1 MPLIDVIAFD
11 ADDTLWHNES
21 VYLAAKQRLMDLLSP
36 YVPDQVVEQELDQ
49 KEGVNISIY
58 GYGVKSFTL
67 SMIETAIDLSNGRIK
82 ADEIQQIIRF
92 GKEML
97 FTEVDLFEG
106 VKETVSQLAQTYTLM
121 IITKG
126 DLLDQE
132 RKLAQSGIDK
142 YFECVE
148 IISEKDDE
156 AYRKILSKYHIQPER
171 FIMVGNSLRSDI
183 LPVVK
188 IGGFAVHVPAKIDWV
203 LDVVEDEKWPLD
215 GHYEIEQIGQL
226 PALIESLGGH

>member
-1 MPLIDVIAFD
+1 MPLFDVIAFD

-21 VYLAAKQRLMDLLSP
+21 VYSATKKKLIDLLSS
-36 YVPDQVVEQELDQ
+36 YESEHDVEQELD
-49 KEGVNISIY
+49 KREGKNLSVY

-67 SMIETAIDLSNGRIK
+67 SMIETAIDYTNGKIRV
-82 ADEIQQIIRF
+82 DEIQQIIGF

-97 FTEVDLFEG
+97 FTEVQLFEN
-106 VKETVSQLAQTYTLM
+106 VKETVSKLAESYTLM

-132 RKLAQSGIDK
+132 KKLSRSGIDK
-142 YFECVE
+142 HFECVE
-148 IISEKDDE
+148 IISEKDEE
-156 AYRKILSKYHIQPER
+156 AYRKILLKYHIQPER

-188 IGGFAVHVPAKIDWV
+188 IGGIAVYIPAKINWV
-203 LDVVEDEKWPLD
+203 LDAVKDEQWPLD
-215 GHYEIEQIGQL
+215 GHYEIEHIGQL
-226 PALIESLGGH
+226 PALIESLNG